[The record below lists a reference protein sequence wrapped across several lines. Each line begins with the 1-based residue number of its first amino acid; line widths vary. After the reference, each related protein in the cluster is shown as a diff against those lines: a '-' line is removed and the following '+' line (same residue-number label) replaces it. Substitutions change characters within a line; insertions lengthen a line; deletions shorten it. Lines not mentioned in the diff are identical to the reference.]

1 MDIRKIKKLE
11 NMEHEFQFVNE
22 WGRTRNGFYH
32 KSTLFMLYDN
42 GGSCDVNTAKVNYL
56 NRTWESYN
64 FQTSM
69 QRCVLDFIENRF
81 YYFIKDYKDENG
93 ISRLPKNKRTE
104 LKQEFEKL
112 DTTKELR
119 AILLQ
124 LEKSC

>member
-11 NMEHEFQFVNE
+11 NMKHEFQFVNE

-69 QRCVLDFIENRF
+69 QRCVLDFIDLLRI
-81 YYFIKDYKDENG
+81 IKMKMVFQDYQK
-93 ISRLPKNKRTE
+93 I
-104 LKQEFEKL
+104 
-112 DTTKELR
+112 KE
-119 AILLQ
+119 Q
-124 LEKSC
+124 N